1 MTARIEWRTKGKGD
15 DALLLVSE
23 YGEAPDTVMKAWP
36 ADARLLTDYLN
47 DMSQLGAAPAGN
59 LETPVDKRDPQ
70 QWGKLVLSRAQR
82 GGDVLDID
90 PEPYWDG
97 IYYWFRSKGLDPH
110 PWRGR

>member
-1 MTARIEWRTKGKGD
+1 MTARIEWRTRGKGD

-23 YGEAPDTVMKAWP
+23 YGEAPNTVVKAWP
-36 ADARLLTDYLN
+36 ADAQLLTDYLN
-47 DMSQLGAAPAGN
+47 AMAELQTATTR

-70 QWGKLVLSRAQR
+70 QWGKLVLSRSQR
-82 GGDVLDID
+82 GGDVLEID